1 MSAIYFLIPITLII
15 LALAIGL
22 FFWAIN
28 SDQYSDLDKESS
40 QILFDQDSVI
50 DSAKS
55 SSTSSQSKA
64 KQPPSQSTKDE
75 Q

>member
-15 LALAIGL
+15 LALAVGL

-28 SDQYSDLDKESS
+28 SNQYSDLDKESS
-40 QILFDQDSVI
+40 QILFEQKAPSKSKSKDS
-50 DSAKS
+50 DHK
-55 SSTSSQSKA
+55 TNKN
-64 KQPPSQSTKDE
+64 KKEENE